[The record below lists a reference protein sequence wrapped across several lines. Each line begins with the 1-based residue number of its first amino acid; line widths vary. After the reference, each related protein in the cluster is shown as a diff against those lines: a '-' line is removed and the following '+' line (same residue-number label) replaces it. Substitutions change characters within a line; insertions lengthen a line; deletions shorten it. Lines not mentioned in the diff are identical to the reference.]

1 MANLVKR
8 KIYLTFPKSKTTE
21 AVICD
26 MYDKYKVRFNVRT
39 ASVTQEIGLIG
50 LELEAT
56 ADKIEEAIK
65 YFESRGVGVEPVDM
79 DVMAG

>member
-1 MANLVKR
+1 MSNNIKK
-8 KIYLTFPKSKTTE
+8 KIYLTFPKAKTTE

-50 LELEAT
+50 LELEGT
-56 ADKIEEAIK
+56 AERIEEAIK

>member
-1 MANLVKR
+1 MANNIKK
-8 KIYLTFPKSKTTE
+8 KIYLTFPKAKTTE

-50 LELEAT
+50 LELEAP

-65 YFESRGVGVEPVDM
+65 YFESRGIEVESVDM

>member
-1 MANLVKR
+1 
-8 KIYLTFPKSKTTE
+8 
-21 AVICD
+21 

-50 LELEAT
+50 LELEGT
-56 ADKIEEAIK
+56 ADKIDEAIK